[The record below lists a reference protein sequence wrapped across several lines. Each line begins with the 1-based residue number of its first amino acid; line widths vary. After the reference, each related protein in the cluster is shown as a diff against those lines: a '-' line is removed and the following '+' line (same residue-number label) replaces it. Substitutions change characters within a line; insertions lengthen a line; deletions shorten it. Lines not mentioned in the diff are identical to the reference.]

1 MIKDYFWQH
10 VDALDLNDI
19 WFQQDG
25 ARLRER
31 FPDRVISRNGD
42 VQWQPRSCD
51 ITPLDFFL
59 WGYLKSVVYL
69 NKPKTINDLKDN
81 INCAVSDITPDLC
94 KKVTQNW
101 SSRMQFLKNS
111 RGGHLEDIIFK

>member
-1 MIKDYFWQH
+1 MKLIIISY
-10 VDALDLNDI
+10 L
-19 WFQQDG
+19 
-25 ARLRER
+25 
-31 FPDRVISRNGD
+31 VILYKKSKRNLCYKSGD
-42 VQWQPRSCD
+42 VQWPPRSCD

-69 NKPKTINDLKDN
+69 NKAKTINVLKDN

-94 KKVTQNW
+94 EKMTQNW

-111 RGGHLEDIIFK
+111 RGGHLEDITVRCITLGNLVFRL